1 MKNQQHS
8 ASYRLRWRAL
18 NIDEWREIPPAKR
31 EAFEKSKGK
40 KNPPVRGADIPGRYF
55 LDFYESGKRSTKNI
69 NLRTTYDA
77 QANDET
83 ERLARQVGLSYGDIE
98 WRERH
103 RFEAK
108 AKGEIPFGEFFK
120 TLVQGRH
127 WSWMGTQRLLQS
139 FPLKDTA
146 LDEIDYDW
154 LSQIQQYFL
163 IAPTR
168 SNRIL
173 SQNSAS
179 TYYAKIKAALQIA
192 VQRGLIPSNP
202 TSKIKSIQQVPSQR
216 VYLTLEEIQRLANT
230 PCSDPEVK
238 RAFLFSCYT
247 GLRIS
252 DVQSLTWDNVRSG
265 RIELRVKKTNTPD
278 WIDLSPT
285 ASKVVGNPGKPGERV
300 FRLPPDGTIW
310 MHLQTWGATAGI
322 TKHISFHVSRH
333 SFATLMLQQ
342 TGDLYLVSK
351 LMGHTDIKHTQIY
364 AKIIDGRK
372 RDAMMSMPTID
383 LSDVNEPLLEEQN
396 RDE

>member
-1 MKNQQHS
+1 MKQQPNS
-8 ASYRLRWRAL
+8 GTYRLRWRAL
-18 NIDEWREIPPAKR
+18 DIEEWRAIPQEKR
-31 EAFEKSKGK
+31 EAFERSKGK
-40 KNPPVRGADIPGRYF
+40 KNPPIRGADIPGRY
-55 LDFYESGKRSTKNI
+55 LIDFYEGGKRNAKNI
-69 NLRTTYDA
+69 NLRTSYDA
-77 QANDET
+77 HANDEA
-83 ERLARQVGLSYGDIE
+83 ERLARQVALNYGDIE

-108 AKGEIPFGEFFK
+108 AKGQVPFGEFFN
-120 TLVQGRH
+120 TLVEGRH

-139 FPLKDTA
+139 FPLKDSPLA
-146 LDEIDYDW
+146 DIDYDW
-154 LSQIQQYFL
+154 LSQIQEYFL
-163 IAPTR
+163 KAPTR
-168 SNRIL
+168 SNRNL

-202 TSKIKSIQQVPSQR
+202 TTKIKSIQQVPSQR
-216 VYLTLEEIQRLANT
+216 VYLTLEEMQRLANT

-247 GLRIS
+247 GLRVS
-252 DVQSLTWDNVRSG
+252 DVQALTWDNVRNG

-278 WIDLSPT
+278 WIDLSPI
-285 ASKVVGNPGKPGERV
+285 VVKLLGNPGKQDELV
-300 FRLPPDGTIW
+300 FKLPPDGTIW
-310 MHLQTWGATAGI
+310 MRLQTWAATAGI

-372 RDAMMSMPTID
+372 RDAMMSMPMID
-383 LSDVNEPLLEEQN
+383 LMGSE
-396 RDE
+396 